1 MNSRTL
7 LNLALLALLIGLGLL
22 AWWRPGIDTEP
33 PPEHLTALDP
43 ATINSIEIIREGSH
57 LRFTR
62 RDRNWFIG
70 GTPELPADALQ
81 MNTLLGLLTAD
92 VAHGYNVDELNLT
105 KLQLDSPPI
114 RVSFDGSEVAIG
126 GTEPLQNLRYVR
138 FADRV
143 ALIADRYQAM
153 LMGSRSNFASRKL
166 LPEGSSVQSLHLG
179 DVRLERDGNDHWK
192 LEPQQEDIGADDIRR
207 LLDAWTVAQALWVRE
222 YMPNESDRKTVT
234 VTLEGNATPI
244 IWQVIE
250 SENGLSLARP
260 DLGLRYEM
268 GQGSAGKQLLAL
280 QPQADTDTRG
290 ETPGTPPDE

>member
-1 MNSRTL
+1 MISRTL
-7 LNLALLALLIGLGLL
+7 LNIGLLALVIGLGLV
-22 AWWRPGIDTEP
+22 AWWRPGIETEP
-33 PPEHLTALDP
+33 PPEHLTGLDP
-43 ATINSIEIIREGSH
+43 ATIGSIEIIREGSH

-62 RDRNWFIG
+62 RDHNWFIG
-70 GTPELPADALQ
+70 GNPELPADALQ

-92 VAHGYNVDELNLT
+92 VAHGYNVDEFNLT

-153 LMGSRSNFASRKL
+153 LMGSRINFASRKL
-166 LPEGSSVQSLHLG
+166 LPEGSRIQSLDLG
-179 DVRLERDGNDHWK
+179 DVRLERDGNNHWK
-192 LEPQQEDIGADDIRR
+192 IEPEQEDVGANDIQR
-207 LLDAWTVAQALWVRE
+207 LLDAWTTAQALWVRE
-222 YMPNESDRKTVT
+222 YTPNESDHKTVT
-234 VTLEGNATPI
+234 VALEGNDTPI

-268 GQGSAGKQLLAL
+268 GPGSAGEQLLAL
-280 QPQADTDTRG
+280 QPQADTDTHS
-290 ETPGTPPDE
+290 ETPGTAPGE